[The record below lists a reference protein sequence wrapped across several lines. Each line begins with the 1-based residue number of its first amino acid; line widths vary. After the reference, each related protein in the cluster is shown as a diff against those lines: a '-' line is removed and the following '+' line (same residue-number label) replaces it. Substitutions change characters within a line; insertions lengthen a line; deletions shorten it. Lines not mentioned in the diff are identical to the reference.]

1 MTHFPARIFFFV
13 LNFSFHQCCSTKIKN
28 RTQNP
33 GIRTAESSCCK
44 PSNNKKTGS
53 YFLFPKRACPIQGTL
68 SCCPEATEDGTKTAS
83 LGISF
88 SLSLALSQPP
98 SIRKRGRTGEEAGG
112 PSVQLCVYTA
122 PAPTNLH
129 VMGVQHL
136 QLLWLWYSRT

>member
-88 SLSLALSQPP
+88 SLSLSLSR
-98 SIRKRGRTGEEAGG
+98 SLHRSENAGELEKRPGGR
-112 PSVQLCVYTA
+112 LYNCVCI
-122 PAPTNLH
+122 PLL
-129 VMGVQHL
+129 HL
-136 QLLWLWYSRT
+136 QTFM